1 MCLLKIAMSLK
12 QSAGTMIRRNKL
24 LVANIKS
31 VSTDIYIFY
40 LDDGYISTMW
50 GDITKQTMEVS
61 GHQGVGGGWGGV

>member
-50 GDITKQTMEVS
+50 GDITK
-61 GHQGVGGGWGGV
+61 